1 MAVIFGT
8 FVVTS
13 HVVDSLIHN
22 QLLMNSKFS
31 YFTFFIAF
39 FLLSHAYAQDPGP
52 GAVTVFSETGEN
64 FTLYLNGEQKNASP
78 ASRVVVD
85 NVTEVPVS
93 FRIVFQNNSAL
104 EIKKNGIRQGK
115 NCLYA
120 IEKNKKGQH
129 VFKMKGCS
137 DEPVAGSTQGTTEPV
152 TTVAPATTST
162 PDQLSGS
169 YANGVITIND
179 GRTIAVKKVKVN
191 GMTYPRVI
199 MTALPGAHV
208 SISYDN
214 NDEKYSAEVPFQYEV
229 KDFSNN
235 NAYLT
240 LTVDEGGPKK
250 TWHVK
255 LQNSNGYDLKI
266 E

>member
-1 MAVIFGT
+1 
-8 FVVTS
+8 
-13 HVVDSLIHN
+13 
-22 QLLMNSKFS
+22 MNSKFYLS
-31 YFTFFIAF
+31 FFIA
-39 FLLSHAYAQDPGP
+39 LVLASSVYAQDPGP

-85 NVTEVPVS
+85 NVNEVPVS
-93 FRIVFQNNSAL
+93 FRIVFQNNSAP

-120 IEKNKKGQH
+120 IDKNKKGEH
-129 VFKMKGCS
+129 VFRMKGCS
-137 DEPVAGSTQGTTEPV
+137 DEPVAGGNESPVQPTVTETP
-152 TTVAPATTST
+152 APTST
-162 PDQLSGS
+162 PDQLSAT
-169 YANGVITIND
+169 YTNGAIIIND
-179 GRTIAVKKVKVN
+179 GRTIAVKKEKAN

-199 MTALPGAHV
+199 MTALSGAHV
-208 SISYDN
+208 SISYDS

>member
-1 MAVIFGT
+1 
-8 FVVTS
+8 
-13 HVVDSLIHN
+13 
-22 QLLMNSKFS
+22 MNSKFYLS
-31 YFTFFIAF
+31 
-39 FLLSHAYAQDPGP
+39 FLVALISFSSAYAQDPGP
-52 GAVTVFSETGEN
+52 GSVTVFSEAGEN

-78 ASRVVVD
+78 ASRVVAE
-85 NVTEVPVS
+85 NINEVPVS
-93 FRIVFQNNSAL
+93 FRIVFQNNSAP

-115 NCLYA
+115 NCLYV
-120 IEKNKKGQH
+120 IDKNKKGQH
-129 VFKMKGCS
+129 VFRMKGCS
-137 DEPVAGSTQGTTEPV
+137 EEPAVGGTESTVQPAATES
-152 TTVAPATTST
+152 PASTST
-162 PDQLSGS
+162 PDQLSAT

-199 MTALPGAHV
+199 MTALSGAHV

-214 NDEKYSAEVPFQYEV
+214 NDEKYSAEIPFQYEV

-255 LQNSNGYDLKI
+255 LQNANGYDLKI